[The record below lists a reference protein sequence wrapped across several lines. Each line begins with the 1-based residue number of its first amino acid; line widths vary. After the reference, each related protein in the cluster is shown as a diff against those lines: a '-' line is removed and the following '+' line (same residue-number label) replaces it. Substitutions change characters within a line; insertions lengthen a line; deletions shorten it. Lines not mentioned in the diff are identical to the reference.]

1 MSPYYK
7 LCDVLIGEATR
18 SVWVPRLLARVR
30 RRVFVKKEGA
40 VIPENA
46 IGYRIP
52 DFWDAGVVAS
62 VAPEMIAAAT
72 LTDDD
77 KAQVFEE

>member
-1 MSPYYK
+1 MSSYYR
-7 LCDVLIGEATR
+7 LCDVLVGEATR
-18 SVWVPRLLARVR
+18 SVWVPCMFARVR

-46 IGYRIP
+46 IGHRIP
-52 DFWDAGVVAS
+52 DFWDAGIVTS
-62 VAPEMIAAAT
+62 VAPAMIAAAT
-72 LTDDD
+72 LTDDN